1 MTIAGSHHETT
12 CPISQCPPEIQRV
25 VHADFDDDLSRL
37 TVGQQLVAYVES
49 GNRTETREVVQAGI
63 GENKDQRDDNDR
75 YGFLIPMQDDTDR
88 LFLARAFAR
97 TVHHAEQIRLHERLI
112 G

>member
-1 MTIAGSHHETT
+1 VASQAIA
-12 CPISQCPPEIQRV
+12 RV
-25 VHADFDDDLSRL
+25 L
-37 TVGQQLVAYVES
+37 TFVF
-49 GNRTETREVVQAGI
+49 